1 MSAMPI
7 PLIGHQTA
15 EPQTLDE
22 IRDWHRGIVDALVEQ
37 RASVQYAIRQSSAVG
52 PRFVGMTEGEVD
64 AHYDAARR
72 ELDRLTMLNLVASAE
87 GTLKVD
93 FFRRVKKKTKDP
105 LSVAYRRWHR
115 TLSSKKQHRPD
126 FDEGGILDV
135 LKETNVMD
143 NNIIGGYRVCLRA
156 RHWVGHGR
164 YWSKPLEVEQLD
176 PDEVYDHAGA
186 LIRAMPA

>member
-1 MSAMPI
+1 MPI
-7 PLIGHQTA
+7 PLIDRVTA

-37 RASVQYAIRQSSAVG
+37 RASIQNAIRQSSAVP

-64 AHYDAARR
+64 ARYDADRR

-93 FFRRVKKKTKDP
+93 YFRRVDKKLKDA
-105 LSVAYRRWHR
+105 LSIAYRKWHK
-115 TLSSKKQHRPD
+115 TLSKRKQRRPE
-126 FDEGGILDV
+126 FDDGGILDE
-135 LKETNVMD
+135 LKKAKVMN
-143 NNIIGGYRVCLRA
+143 NNIIGQYRECLRA

-164 YWSKPLEVEQLD
+164 YWSKPVEVDRLD
-176 PDEVYDHAGA
+176 PDDVYDRADA
-186 LIRAMPA
+186 LLRAMPR